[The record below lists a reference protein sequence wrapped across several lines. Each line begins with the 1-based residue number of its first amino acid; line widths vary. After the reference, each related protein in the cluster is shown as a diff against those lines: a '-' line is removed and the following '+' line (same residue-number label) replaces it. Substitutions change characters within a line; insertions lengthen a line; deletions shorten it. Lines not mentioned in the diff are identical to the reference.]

1 MNGRT
6 FRSSLIRVCTVC
18 TKLSVPILRIFTYV
32 HVIIDL
38 QVVKTG
44 QDVEELADEMQ
55 DDQVMYVLAR
65 YQSTFDMSDTVKFVY
80 FRW

>member
-1 MNGRT
+1 M
-6 FRSSLIRVCTVC
+6 
-18 TKLSVPILRIFTYV
+18 
-32 HVIIDL
+32 IIDL